1 MLNSPLTPL
10 LPKHQQGH
18 LHWGGLYGAAKALA
32 IINAAKENTEPTLL
46 VTADMSQAYQFYH
59 ELHFFADADVPILLF
74 PDWET
79 LPYDTFSPHED
90 IVSRRLNVLAKLPTM
105 QQGIVIAAVSTLMHP
120 VIPKDYLTTHSL
132 ILKPGDQFNIES
144 MRARLVA
151 AGYHIVEQVMQ
162 HGEFALRGSILDLFP
177 MGAEEPYRLDLFDD
191 EIDSIRT
198 FDPDTQRSLM
208 KLSQINLLPA
218 KEYPL
223 TDDSIRQFR
232 EAWRDKFTGN
242 PANSTIYTDISN
254 GISPNGIEYY
264 LPLFYKQC
272 SYFMDYFPSDG
283 LVLQNEKSYQAAEQF
298 WQEANQ
304 RYDQLGHDSSRPLLP
319 PNQLFLSV
327 QALFAAIKNH
337 AQVSLQTSPL
347 KTAQANTN
355 FASHALADLA
365 ISAQSKI
372 PLMKLTQV
380 LASTQQRILFVA
392 ETEGRREALLE
403 LLSAADIKP
412 TIVAD
417 WRTFESGT
425 VSPAISVGALD
436 HGLNLTAPD
445 VLVIAESE
453 LYGERV
459 MQRRLR
465 KQRVID
471 EQHFI
476 RSVMELKPGM
486 PVVHIDEGVGR
497 YIGLQTITT
506 AGLINDFVTIQYAD
520 DNKLYVPIANLYL
533 LSRYTGGDAEHAPL
547 HYLGTDKWSKA
558 KQKAAEKARDV
569 AAELLDLYA
578 RRAAREGQHCAAP
591 DESYKSFAQGFPF
604 EETPDQQRAIDEV
617 LIDMQKSEPMDRL
630 VCGDVGF
637 GKTEVAM
644 RGAFLAVQ
652 NHYQVAVLVPTTL
665 LAEQHY
671 NNFKDRFANWPVRIE
686 LLSRFRSKKQAD
698 ETLRNTANGK
708 VDIVIGTHK
717 LIQDS
722 IKFENLGLL
731 VIDEEHR
738 FGVKQKERIKALRTN
753 VNILT
758 LTATPIPR
766 TLNMSLSKIREL
778 SLIATPPAKRLSIK
792 TFVNTRSQAIIREA
806 ILREVL
812 RGGQVYFLHNNVQT
826 IEKVAAEIQE
836 WVPEAKVGIGHGQM
850 GERDLEH
857 VMADFY
863 HQRFNVL
870 VCTTI
875 IETGIDVPTAN
886 TIIMDRADKLGL
898 AQLHQLRGRVGRSHH
913 QAYAY
918 LLIPGEKLIT
928 KNAEKRLEAIAEA
941 EDLGAGFTLA
951 THDLEIRGAGELLGE
966 NQSGQIATVGFTL
979 YMEFLDQAVNAL
991 KSGKQPDFNKPLLQ
1005 HTEIDVHASA
1015 IIPEAYIHEVPMR
1028 LSLYK
1033 RIASAKAPNE
1043 LKDLQVEMIDRFGLL
1058 PEATKHLFQLTELK
1072 LMASDLGIRNIQ
1084 ISNSGG
1090 YLTFDEKPN
1099 VEPIKLIQLMQKY
1112 PSVYR
1117 LQGSSRLNITNTM
1130 TSIKARFDFVSQLLR
1145 LLTS

>member
-1 MLNSPLTPL
+1 MLQTPLTPL
-10 LPKHQQGH
+10 LPKGPQEH

-32 IINAAKENTEPTLL
+32 IVNAAKQNQMPTLL
-46 VTADMSQAYQFYH
+46 ITADMTQAYEFYH
-59 ELHFFADADVPILLF
+59 ELHFFAEPELPILLF

-79 LPYDTFSPHED
+79 LPYDSFSPHED
-90 IVSRRLNVLAKLPTM
+90 IISRRLSVLAKLPTM
-105 QQGIVIAAVSTLMHP
+105 QQGIVIVAVSTLMHP
-120 VIPKDYLTTHSL
+120 VMPKDYLASHCLL
-132 ILKPGDQFNIES
+132 IQSGDQFNLES
-144 MRARLVA
+144 MRTRLVA
-151 AGYHIVEQVMQ
+151 AGYHLVEQVMQ

-177 MGAEEPYRLDLFDD
+177 MGAEEPYRLDLFDN

-198 FDPDTQRSLM
+198 FDPDTQRSQE
-208 KLSQINLLPA
+208 KLNEINLLPA

-223 TDDSIRQFR
+223 SEESIRQFR
-232 EAWRDKFTGN
+232 QAWRENFPGN
-242 PANSTIYTDISN
+242 PANSSIYSDISE
-254 GISPNGIEYY
+254 GISPSGIEYY
-264 LPLFYKQC
+264 LPLFYPEC
-272 SYFMDYFPSDG
+272 SYFMDYFPCTG
-283 LVLQNEKSYQAAEQF
+283 LVIQNEQVYQAAEQF
-298 WQEANQ
+298 WQEVNQ
-304 RYDQLGHDSSRPLLP
+304 RYDQLGHNSSRPLLA
-319 PNQLFLSV
+319 PNRLFLPV
-327 QALFAAIKNH
+327 PDLFATVKAR

-347 KTAQANTN
+347 KAAQANTN
-355 FASHALADLA
+355 FATHSLTDIALN
-365 ISAQSKI
+365 AQSKT
-372 PLMKLTQV
+372 PLLKLTHV
-380 LASTQQRILFVA
+380 LASTTQRVLFVA

-403 LLSAADIKP
+403 LLAAADIKP
-412 TIVAD
+412 TVVAG
-417 WRTFESGT
+417 WHVFTQST
-425 VSPAISVGALD
+425 VSPAITVGALD

-445 VLVIAESE
+445 ILVIAESE

-465 KQRVID
+465 KQRIID
-471 EQHFI
+471 EQFFI
-476 RSVMELKPGM
+476 RSIMELKPGM

-506 AGLINDFVTIQYAD
+506 AGITNDFVTIEYAD
-520 DNKLYVPIANLYL
+520 NNKLYVPIANLYL

-547 HYLGTDKWSKA
+547 HHLGTDKWSKA

-578 RRAAREGQHCAAP
+578 RRAAKEGQHCNAP
-591 DESYKSFAQGFPF
+591 DESYRNFAQGFPF

-617 LIDMQKSEPMDRL
+617 LADMQKSEPMDRL

-644 RGAFLAVQ
+644 RAAFLAVQ
-652 NHYQVAVLVPTTL
+652 NEYQVAILVPTTL

-671 NNFKDRFANWPVRIE
+671 NSFKDRFANWPIRIE
-686 LLSRFRSKKQAD
+686 LLSRFRSKAQAD
-698 ETLRNTANGK
+698 ETLRNIANGK

-722 IKFENLGLL
+722 IKFDNLGLL

-792 TFVNTRSQAIIREA
+792 TFVNTRSKEIIREA
-806 ILREVL
+806 VLREVL

-836 WVPEAKVGIGHGQM
+836 WVPEAKIGIGHGQM
-850 GERDLEH
+850 RERDLEQ

-863 HQRFNVL
+863 HHRFNVL

-875 IETGIDVPTAN
+875 IETGIDIPTAN

-918 LLIPGEKLIT
+918 LLIPGKKLIT
-928 KNAEKRLEAIAEA
+928 SNAEKRLEAIAEA
-941 EDLGAGFTLA
+941 GDLGAGFTLA

-966 NQSGQIATVGFTL
+966 NQSGQIASVGFSL

-991 KSGKQPDFNKPLLQ
+991 KSGQEPDFNKPLFQ

-1033 RIASAKAPNE
+1033 RIANAKEGSE

-1072 LMASDLGIRNIQ
+1072 LAARELGIRKIQ
-1084 ISNSGG
+1084 LSNSGG
-1090 YLTFDEKPN
+1090 YLTFDEKPKI
-1099 VEPIKLIQLMQKY
+1099 EPIKLIQLMQKY
-1112 PSVYR
+1112 PAVYR
-1117 LQGSSRLNITNTM
+1117 LQGSSRLNIFNTM
-1130 TSIKARFDFVSQLLR
+1130 SSIKARFDFVSQLLR
-1145 LLTS
+1145 LLAG

>member
-1 MLNSPLTPL
+1 MLHPPLTPP
-10 LPKHQQGH
+10 LPKHQQDH
-18 LHWGGLYGAAKALA
+18 RHWGGLYGSAKALS
-32 IINAAKENTEPTLL
+32 IVNGAKQSLEPTLL
-46 VTADMSQAYQFYH
+46 IVADMAEAYQFYH
-59 ELHFFADADVPILLF
+59 ELHFFADADLPILLF

-79 LPYDTFSPHED
+79 LPYDSFSPHED
-90 IVSRRLNVLAKLPTM
+90 IISRRLNVLAKLPSM

-120 VIPKDYLTTHSL
+120 VMPKDYLTSHCLL
-132 ILKPGDQFNIES
+132 IQTGDKFNIES
-144 MRARLVA
+144 MRARLISS
-151 AGYHIVEQVMQ
+151 GYHLVEQVMQ

-177 MGAEEPYRLDLFDD
+177 MGAGEPYRLDLFDD

-198 FDPDTQRSLM
+198 FDSDTQRSLE
-208 KLSQINLLPA
+208 KLSHINLLPA

-223 TDDSIRQFR
+223 TEDSIRQFR
-232 EAWRDKFTGN
+232 EAWRETFAGN
-242 PANSTIYTDISN
+242 PANSTIYSDISV
-254 GISPNGIEYY
+254 GISPSGIEYY

-272 SYFMDYFPSDG
+272 SYFMDYFPSAG
-283 LVLQNEKSYQAAEQF
+283 IVIQNEHVYQAAEQF
-298 WQEANQ
+298 YQEVNQ
-304 RYDQLGHDSSRPLLP
+304 RYDQLGHDSSRPLLA
-319 PNQLFLSV
+319 PNRLFLPV
-327 QALFAAIKNH
+327 QALFAAVKTH
-337 AQVSLQTSPL
+337 AQISVQTSPL
-347 KTAQANTN
+347 KAAQANIN
-355 FASHALADLA
+355 FATHALTDVT
-365 ISAQSKI
+365 INAQSKT
-372 PLMKLTQV
+372 PLLKLTQV
-380 LASTQQRILFVA
+380 LAATEQRVLFVA
-392 ETEGRREALLE
+392 ESEGRREALLE
-403 LLSAADIKP
+403 LLATADIKP
-412 TIVAD
+412 VIEEN
-417 WRTFESGT
+417 WQSFNSGIS
-425 VSPAISVGALD
+425 SPAISVGALD
-436 HGLNLTAPD
+436 HGLNLTAPNL
-445 VLVIAESE
+445 LVIAESE
-453 LYGERV
+453 LYGERI

-476 RSVMELKPGM
+476 RSIMELKPGM

-497 YIGLQTITT
+497 YLGLQTITT
-506 AGLINDFVTIQYAD
+506 AGIINDFVTIQYAD

-547 HYLGTDKWSKA
+547 HHLGTEKWSKA
-558 KQKAAEKARDV
+558 KKKAAEKACDV

-578 RRAAREGQHCAAP
+578 RRAAKEGQHCSGP
-591 DESYKSFAQGFPF
+591 DESYQAFARGFPF

-617 LIDMQKSEPMDRL
+617 LADMQKSEPMDRL

-644 RGAFLAVQ
+644 RAAFLAVQ
-652 NHYQVAVLVPTTL
+652 NHYQVAILVPTTL

-671 NNFKDRFANWPVRIE
+671 NNFKDRFANWPIRIE

-698 ETLRNTANGK
+698 ETLLNITNGK

-722 IKFENLGLL
+722 IKFDNLGLL

-792 TFVNTRSQAIIREA
+792 TFVNTRSKDIIREA
-806 ILREVL
+806 VLREVL

-826 IEKVAAEIQE
+826 IDKVAADIQE
-836 WVPEAKVGIGHGQM
+836 WVPEAKVGVGHGQM
-850 GERDLEH
+850 GERELEH

-863 HQRFNVL
+863 HQRFSVL

-875 IETGIDVPTAN
+875 IETGIDIPTAN

-918 LLIPGEKLIT
+918 LLIPGKKLIT
-928 KNAEKRLEAIAEA
+928 KNAEKRLEAISEA

-951 THDLEIRGAGELLGE
+951 TQDLEIRGAGELLGE
-966 NQSGQIATVGFTL
+966 NQSGQIASVGFSL

-991 KSGKQPDFNKPLLQ
+991 KSGEQPDFNKPLLQ

-1015 IIPEAYIHEVPMR
+1015 IIPEGYIHEVPMR

-1033 RIASAKAPNE
+1033 RIANAKDTAQ

-1058 PEATKHLFQLTELK
+1058 PEVTKHLFQLTELK
-1072 LMASDLGIRNIQ
+1072 LAASDLGIRKIQ
-1084 ISNSGG
+1084 LSSSGG
-1090 YLTFDEKPN
+1090 YLTFDEKPKI
-1099 VEPIKLIQLMQKY
+1099 EPIKLIQLMQKY
-1112 PSVYR
+1112 PAVYR
-1117 LQGSSRLNITNTM
+1117 LQGSSRLNIINAM
-1130 TSIKARFDFVSQLLR
+1130 TSIKARFDFVTQLLR
-1145 LLTS
+1145 LLAS